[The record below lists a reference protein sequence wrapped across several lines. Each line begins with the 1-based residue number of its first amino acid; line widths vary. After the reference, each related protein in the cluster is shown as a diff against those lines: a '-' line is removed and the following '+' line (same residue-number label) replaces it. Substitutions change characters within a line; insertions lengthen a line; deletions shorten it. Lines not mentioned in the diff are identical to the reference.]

1 MDLQDVATRPVKP
14 CDNDE
19 LVAGGNAIQCPSGPR
34 LYLEPCIRR
43 ALGTLSGRFT
53 ARLERGADHADG
65 LQTGSGRRV
74 APLLLGNHAGSLFVG
89 FLNALCGLCVRS
101 GRHGPGELLPLQDD
115 IQSADETADDEVEK
129 DRSAE
134 LLVRK
139 G

>member
-74 APLLLGNHAGSLFVG
+74 APLLLGNHAGSLFVD
-89 FLNALCGLCVRS
+89 FLALFAAFAFD
-101 GRHGPGELLPLQDD
+101 QDD
-115 IQSADETADDEVEK
+115 TGLANRCRCKTIYNAPI
-129 DRSAE
+129 RP
-134 LLVRK
+134 L
-139 G
+139 